1 MKKHV
6 LVTLL
11 LVAASMAAPA
21 AAQGTGGFQFGF
33 TGGVSLPNGTTSDT
47 LDDGYHGGIVLNYEL
62 PALPLG
68 IRVDGDYRHFSAK
81 ATIPGV
87 TGSAEVFDGNA
98 NLVVGIRIIAV
109 KVYALGGGG
118 LYNIKLKCEGAC
130 VPTSTSNTQFGWN
143 AGAGAALVLG
153 KLSILAEGRYHEVT
167 LDAVQ
172 AGKFKFVAV
181 SGGILF

>member
-98 NLVVGIRIIAV
+98 NLVVRIRIIAV

-118 LYNIKLKCEGAC
+118 LYNVKLKAENAGGWVCR
-130 VPTSTSNTQFGWN
+130 VPTPSSAGTRGRRRARSRQGLHLRRGPSTTRSRWTP
-143 AGAGAALVLG
+143 
-153 KLSILAEGRYHEVT
+153 
-167 LDAVQ
+167 
-172 AGKFKFVAV
+172 GKFKFVAV